1 MRGLLPERGLLKTR
15 GNRHRETV
23 DVGEVG
29 QQGDASRG
37 VGIGDWGLGTNVL
50 QRVRSSSAKC
60 IGKMSTMDTKTSEE

>member
-15 GNRHRETV
+15 GNRHREAV

-29 QQGDASRG
+29 QQGEKAEEWE
-37 VGIGDWGLGTNVL
+37 VAL

-60 IGKMSTMDTKTSEE
+60 IGKMSTMDCGVRTEI